1 MAVNYSGKIFYNIC
15 TQLFFNLKIMNEIEV
30 EAEAEVQAR
39 SLPGVELHQKNIKI
53 NGQGTK
59 NGTDSLNIVSTCKFK
74 I

>member
-1 MAVNYSGKIFYNIC
+1 
-15 TQLFFNLKIMNEIEV
+15 MNEIEV

-39 SLPGVELHQKNIKI
+39 SLPGVELHQKNKKI

-59 NGTDSLNIVSTCKFK
+59 NGTDTLNLFSTCKFK